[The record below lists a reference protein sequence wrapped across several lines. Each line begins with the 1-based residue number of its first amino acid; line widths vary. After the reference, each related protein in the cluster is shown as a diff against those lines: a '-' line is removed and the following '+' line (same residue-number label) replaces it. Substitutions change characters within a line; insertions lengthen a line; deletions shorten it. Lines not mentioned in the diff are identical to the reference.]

1 MPEPT
6 DSLQA
11 DQEIAALE
19 AERRREERHRCNR
32 FLMIRVLAKPSFQ
45 SYRAIIND
53 ISKRSIG
60 LVMVRAF
67 EPNTLLAIQ
76 LQSKHTGVSGI
87 LTAQVR
93 RTVPLPNGNWF
104 LGCSLSRP
112 LTDDALLELLCDR
125 GIG

>member
-1 MPEPT
+1 MSETPELF
-6 DSLQA
+6 DA
-11 DQEIAALE
+11 EREIAALD
-19 AERRREERHRCNR
+19 ADRRGEERHRCNR

-60 LVMVRAF
+60 LVMIRAF
-67 EPNTLLAIQ
+67 EPDTLLAIQ

-87 LTAQVR
+87 LTAQVK
-93 RTVPLPNGNWF
+93 RTVLLPNGNWF

-112 LTDDALLELLCDR
+112 LTDEALLELLCDR
-125 GIG
+125 GIA